1 MEKPLLLPI
10 VRSVGAPPDVQV
22 MPYREIAKLVTRYI
36 LEKADTFF
44 DPRNISV
51 ANIRGDPLSAAL
63 NVDSIHRTQI
73 HHFTQN
79 GIINF
84 RLLPDYKHHC
94 TRCNMEFISS
104 FEYVIHHRTIH
115 RKPKGET
122 DDRAYRSIR
131 KNENIHT
138 RLRHQ
143 PNSTTKLPKP
153 QPWCRNTT

>member
-79 GIINF
+79 GIINQKK
-84 RLLPDYKHHC
+84 RKHTHK
-94 TRCNMEFISS
+94 TSTPTQFNHQTPQTPTLTPKHYLT
-104 FEYVIHHRTIH
+104 EYTN
-115 RKPKGET
+115 KK
-122 DDRAYRSIR
+122 
-131 KNENIHT
+131 
-138 RLRHQ
+138 
-143 PNSTTKLPKP
+143 
-153 QPWCRNTT
+153 